1 MDPQNQ
7 GSRFETP
14 SSGPAY
20 PPQAYAQQQPVA
32 GGQPDVVKRAGA
44 ALIDFVI
51 IGFAVGV
58 LNVILGLALGR
69 FGLMAAAAV
78 GVAAILLRD
87 VAFQGRSLGKKILG
101 FNVVTNAGGI
111 IAPEHSIKRNATLAV
126 GMLGSVLSPIP
137 FIGWL
142 LGLALGLAGL
152 AAAAYEL
159 YLVATGKPRLGDQ
172 IAGTHV
178 VVEGQPAIAL

>member
-20 PPQAYAQQQPVA
+20 PPQAYAQQQPVP
-32 GGQPDVVKRAGA
+32 GGQPDVVKRAAA
-44 ALIDFVI
+44 ALIDFVA

-58 LNVILGLALGR
+58 LNVVLGLALGR
-69 FGLMAAAAV
+69 FGLMAAATV
-78 GVAAILLRD
+78 GVGAVLLRD

-111 IAPEHSIKRNATLAV
+111 IAPEHSIKRNITLSL
-126 GMLGSVLSPIP
+126 GMLGSVVSPIP
-137 FIGWL
+137 FVGWL
-142 LGLALGLAGL
+142 IAMVLWLAGFAVSL
-152 AAAAYEL
+152 YEL